1 MYRYWFNRLQIF
13 TPYTSASP
21 QIFFSIIIPARN
33 EGSKIGACLAAI
45 AKQEYPA
52 HLMEVIVVDD
62 HSEDDTAQVVSE
74 YQSVWPGLRLIYLK
88 DYLQGHTINAYK
100 KKAIEVA
107 IKEAKGNW
115 IVTTDADCTMGSSW
129 LKLLDAYI
137 QQYKPVLVAA
147 PVMFDKKRG
156 LLANFQLL
164 DFVSLQG
171 ITAAAVAAGYHSMCN
186 GANLAYAK
194 QAFYDVDQFAGID
207 QIASGDDMLLMHKM
221 KQKFPGKMGF
231 LFHRAAIVYTAPV
244 SSWHAFFQQRIRWA
258 SKADSYADKT
268 VFYVLLMVY
277 LFNALILVTF
287 IAGLWNEWLC
297 TQTILL
303 LLFKTAI
310 ELSFMIPVAN
320 FFSVQQRLW
329 VFPFL
334 QPLHIIYTVIAGW
347 LGKFG
352 SYKWK
357 QREVN

>member
-1 MYRYWFNRLQIF
+1 MLMLFFIAFIWLFAFVYAVLLLMYRYWFNRLQIF

-33 EGSKIGACLAAI
+33 EGSNIGACLAAI

-74 YQSVWPGLRLIYLK
+74 YQSAWPGLRLIYLK

-156 LLANFQLL
+156 L
-164 DFVSLQG
+164 
-171 ITAAAVAAGYHSMCN
+171 
-186 GANLAYAK
+186 
-194 QAFYDVDQFAGID
+194 
-207 QIASGDDMLLMHKM
+207 
-221 KQKFPGKMGF
+221 
-231 LFHRAAIVYTAPV
+231 
-244 SSWHAFFQQRIRWA
+244 
-258 SKADSYADKT
+258 
-268 VFYVLLMVY
+268 
-277 LFNALILVTF
+277 
-287 IAGLWNEWLC
+287 
-297 TQTILL
+297 
-303 LLFKTAI
+303 
-310 ELSFMIPVAN
+310 
-320 FFSVQQRLW
+320 
-329 VFPFL
+329 
-334 QPLHIIYTVIAGW
+334 
-347 LGKFG
+347 
-352 SYKWK
+352 
-357 QREVN
+357 